1 MSPRAPFTRAVAPA
15 IVATMRASAL
25 TLLGPSLLLA
35 LACAPGGDPGDTDTT
50 TLAATTSGA
59 GTTAA
64 ATTSAGTG
72 TDDPTTGA
80 STSSTTA
87 PGTTTDAS
95 TTAANTSTTTGD
107 ATASTTTDPS
117 GTTDA
122 STTAPDTTGG
132 GMGGLVDVGSL
143 VVLGDSI
150 SDGGGQPPFYYDL
163 LRADL
168 EAKYG
173 PIQYENHA
181 QSGSKTDA
189 LLGQAKGLPAQLAG
203 PVVVVITS
211 GGNDMKAALPQI
223 LGGLDGPIKAGVA
236 ANIDKALAELLAPGR
251 FGPGVD
257 VHVFEGNVYDASD
270 GQGNYSQGKCAFGQG
285 LPPIPTGGY
294 FDAWNATIRDAVLA
308 HAQDPVDMHMHFA
321 DHGFNHPPN
330 WYAADCTHPS
340 TLGHDQLRRLFY
352 FHVTG
357 EMLP

>member
-64 ATTSAGTG
+64 ATTGAGTG

-173 PIQYENHA
+173 PIQYKNNA

-189 LLGQAKGLPAQLAG
+189 LLAQAKGLPAQLDG

-223 LGGLDGPIKAGVA
+223 LGGLDGPIKAGIA

-270 GQGNYSQGKCAFGQG
+270 GVGDFGANDCAFGDG
-285 LPPIPTGGY
+285 YPTIATDP
-294 FDAWNATIRDAVLA
+294 FFQAWNDAIAETVTA
-308 HAQDPVDMHMHFA
+308 SGQVAVDMHGWFYG
-321 DHGFNHPPN
+321 HGYHNPPN
-330 WYAADCTHPS
+330 WYASDCTHPS

-352 FHVTG
+352 EQITG
-357 EMLP
+357 ESLP